1 MKKGTIRWLLVIL
14 VLVLIGA
21 GYAYR
26 EFNRKPADLEDA
38 TPVVSTTSSKML
50 EEFSNDFEKANQQY
64 LGKVV
69 QVKGIISGV
78 ETDEKGFLT
87 VVLKDPSSSSSVR
100 CSMDSLHTKQT
111 PELSVSK
118 EVSIKGICTG
128 YSADEFGIGADL
140 LLNRCIVV
148 NK

>member
-26 EFNRKPADLEDA
+26 EFNRKPADLEGA

-50 EEFSNDFEKANQQY
+50 EEFSSDFQKANQY

-69 QVKGIISGV
+69 EVKGIISGV

-87 VVLKDPSSSSSVR
+87 VVLKDQSSSSVR

-111 PELSVSK
+111 PELAVSK
-118 EVSIKGICTG
+118 EVIIKGICTG